1 GVLLGLPPG
10 RVDPPRLRAAHF
22 VRPLYVLTAAYL
34 ARTSPDADVD
44 ALGETD
50 LLRELLAGHEA
61 RYWASWDER
70 RNLALDPDD
79 RRAAVAVATLLA
91 AHGGE
96 EALAVARLV
105 PHHGSEPETRLLAIA
120 RWLAR
125 LYPPAAN
132 SDQLVLSPL
141 EPDRLGEVLVGD
153 VLREHTGLLAAACDA
168 ASDRQ
173 LVQALTVTGRIA
185 HGDQAV
191 RDQLR
196 AVLDQHLGDYLGRG
210 LANDGDELLA
220 AVINAMTI
228 SQPVRGA
235 ADAADRFPNVLPV

>member
-1 GVLLGLPPG
+1 PRPPARILLLVRRQASRADLNTMFNEQQEEYLGTLLRRASLSRLDDADSEVDRLELFGQARTDFGILLGLPPD
-10 RVDPPRLRAAHF
+10 RIEAPRLRAAHF

-141 EPDRLGEVLVGD
+141 EPDRLGE
-153 VLREHTGLLAAACDA
+153 
-168 ASDRQ
+168 
-173 LVQALTVTGRIA
+173 
-185 HGDQAV
+185 
-191 RDQLR
+191 
-196 AVLDQHLGDYLGRG
+196 
-210 LANDGDELLA
+210 
-220 AVINAMTI
+220 
-228 SQPVRGA
+228 
-235 ADAADRFPNVLPV
+235 